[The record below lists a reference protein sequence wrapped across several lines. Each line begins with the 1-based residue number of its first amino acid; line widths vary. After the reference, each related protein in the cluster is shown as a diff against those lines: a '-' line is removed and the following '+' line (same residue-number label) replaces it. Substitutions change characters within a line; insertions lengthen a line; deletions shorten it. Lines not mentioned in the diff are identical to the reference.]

1 MVEELKENIKR
12 GKVYFVN
19 NDLLYLPSIAEDC
32 GFEAKVNQTISIEE
46 GISEAL
52 VYSPDF
58 LIANVSFAKFREY
71 LEVLAKFKELSPKTK
86 IIVTGEPFLTYNNN
100 VTYENPFLD
109 YVIMGEA
116 EYVLRD
122 ILEGEDNSNIMGIC
136 YTDDNMQAAKNEI
149 RPFIEN
155 LDNLPYPARHL
166 MKDNKTAVIEV
177 SRGCPYHCF
186 FCLATIKNGTAFRVR
201 TTESIINEIK
211 DCIEKYGTKHFY
223 FKADNFNF
231 DKNWVIELCEKI
243 INSGLK
249 FDWYCD
255 LTPKDID
262 NNIANLMK
270 QSGCSLCRIGAESG
284 SNEILKK
291 LDKDITKESI
301 KETVNILKK
310 HKIKTLS
317 MFMFGLPWE
326 DEKTAEETTKFA
338 LELNSDDTIFNI
350 AIPLPATKFFVYA
363 MLNRFFIDKPDFS
376 DNETKVIVKTHKL
389 SREKIAEIKNN
400 AKKRYYTQPRFI
412 IKNLLRRLFNRQ

>member
-1 MVEELKENIKR
+1 MVEELNENNKR

-19 NDLLYLPSIAEDC
+19 NDLLYLPSIAETC
-32 GFEAKVNQTISIEE
+32 GFEAKVNQTSIIEN

-58 LIANVSFAKFREY
+58 LVANVSFGKFREY
-71 LEVLAKFKELSPKTK
+71 LENLAKFKELSPKTK
-86 IIVTGEPFLTYNNN
+86 IIVTGDPFLTYNNN

-109 YVIMGEA
+109 YVIMGET
-116 EYVLRD
+116 EYVFRD
-122 ILEGEDNSNIMGIC
+122 IIEGEDNSKIMGIC
-136 YTDDNMQAAKNEI
+136 YTDDNMQAAKSEI

-166 MKDNKTAVIEV
+166 MKNNKTVVIEV

-186 FCLATIKNGTAFRVR
+186 FCLATVKNGAAYRVR
-201 TTESIINEIK
+201 TPESIINEIK
-211 DCIEKYGTKHFY
+211 YCIEKYGTKHIY

-231 DKNWVIELCEKI
+231 DKNWVLELCEKI
-243 INSGLK
+243 ISSGLN

-255 LTPKDID
+255 LTPKNID
-262 NNIANLMK
+262 DNMADLMK
-270 QSGCSLCRIGAESG
+270 KSGCSLCRIGAESG
-284 SNEILKK
+284 SSEILEK

-301 KETVNILKK
+301 IETVKVLKK

-326 DEKTAEETTKFA
+326 TEETAEETTKFA

-363 MLNRFFIDKPDFS
+363 MLNRFFVDKPDFTES
-376 DNETKVIVKTHKL
+376 ATKVIVKTHKL
-389 SREKIAEIKNN
+389 SREKVAEIKNL
-400 AKKRYYTQPRFI
+400 AEKRYYNQPRFI
-412 IKNLLRRLFNRQ
+412 IRNYLRRIFNRH